1 MKRMIR
7 IMIISSVL
15 FASCG
20 DFLKEYSRELVYANS
35 CEDLDEIMIGNG
47 YMKRNADQSYL
58 LWGEQ
63 GPYYPYLHVMDD
75 DAEEFIS
82 GNLIMLGNGTP
93 AEKLRNFY
101 TWGELPFSTMDGT
114 ELKDMDWKRL
124 YEHIGYVNV
133 IISYVREFEDEPEE
147 TRRRVMG
154 EAQFLRAWY
163 YYMLVNLYAKPYSK
177 ETAYEDPGVPLNI
190 TEYIE
195 DKYFSRD
202 PVGKVYEQI
211 VADLKEAADHLKGIV
226 QSSYYRV
233 NEAAA
238 RTLLSR
244 IYLYMGEWQSAID
257 ECDKVIESG
266 CRLRDMNALT
276 EKWFNTVGSPEIL
289 FTQGSYSIGWIM
301 NNRVI
306 QYGTTGGGRY
316 RVSDDLLQT
325 YRKYQEEGVV
335 DLRESIFLEPS
346 SSFCPGFF
354 FVRKTPDGNN
364 NKGTSKVYE
373 ACLIR
378 SAEVYLNKA
387 EAQAM
392 LDRAEAISTLKALM
406 VNRYKDG
413 VMPAIDGLA
422 GKTLVDF
429 IREER
434 RRELCFEGHRWFDLR
449 RYAVSPRYPER
460 KSITHGVYQSGM
472 ASMKPGVYDGSYTLQ
487 PYGEDNAWML
497 PIPDYEIIFDQ
508 GVMINNDKRVARA
521 KDANQ

>member
-1 MKRMIR
+1 
-7 IMIISSVL
+7 
-15 FASCG
+15 
-20 DFLKEYSRELVYANS
+20 
-35 CEDLDEIMIGNG
+35 
-47 YMKRNADQSYL
+47 
-58 LWGEQ
+58 
-63 GPYYPYLHVMDD
+63 
-75 DAEEFIS
+75 
-82 GNLIMLGNGTP
+82 
-93 AEKLRNFY
+93 
-101 TWGELPFSTMDGT
+101 
-114 ELKDMDWKRL
+114 
-124 YEHIGYVNV
+124 
-133 IISYVREFEDEPEE
+133 
-147 TRRRVMG
+147 
-154 EAQFLRAWY
+154 
-163 YYMLVNLYAKPYSK
+163 
-177 ETAYEDPGVPLNI
+177 
-190 TEYIE
+190 
-195 DKYFSRD
+195 
-202 PVGKVYEQI
+202 
-211 VADLKEAADHLKGIV
+211 
-226 QSSYYRV
+226 
-233 NEAAA
+233 
-238 RTLLSR
+238 
-244 IYLYMGEWQSAID
+244 
-257 ECDKVIESG
+257 
-266 CRLRDMNALT
+266 
-276 EKWFNTVGSPEIL
+276 
-289 FTQGSYSIGWIM
+289 M

-449 RYAVSPRYPER
+449 RYAVSPKYPER

-487 PYGEDNAWML
+487 PYGEDNAWVL

-508 GVMINNDKRVARA
+508 GVMINNDNLVVGA